1 MMTAGGGVVD
11 RTERVGVYPGTFDPI
26 TLGHADI
33 IRRGAKLVDR
43 LIIGVTTNPS
53 KNPMFSPEER
63 IAMVEREVAAL
74 GIANVEVVGFNAL
87 LMRFAEKQGASV
99 IVRGLRAVADF
110 EYEYQMAGMN
120 QQLNAGIETVFLMA
134 DVSLQPIASKLV
146 KEIATFGGEIG
157 RFVSPTVRDDVLA
170 RIAQTGRLGEY

>member
-1 MMTAGGGVVD
+1 MAS
-11 RTERVGVYPGTFDPI
+11 RIGVYPGTFDPI

-33 IRRGAKLVDR
+33 IRRGSKLVDK

-53 KNPMFSPEER
+53 KNPMFTPEER
-63 IAMVEREVAAL
+63 MAIVTREVAAM
-74 GIANVEVVGFNAL
+74 GITNVEVVGFNAL
-87 LMRFAEKQGASV
+87 LMKFAEKQGASV

-120 QQLNAGIETVFLMA
+120 QQINAGIETVFLMA

-146 KEIATFGGEIG
+146 KEIALFGGEINK
-157 RFVSPTVRDDVLA
+157 FVSPAVREDVMA
-170 RIAQTGRLGEY
+170 RIAKTGTLGDY

>member
-1 MMTAGGGVVD
+1 MAQTA
-11 RTERVGVYPGTFDPI
+11 ERIGIYPGTFDPI

-63 IAMVEREVAAL
+63 IAMVEREVADM
-74 GIANVEVVGFNAL
+74 GIDNVEIVGFHAL
-87 LMRFAEKQGASV
+87 LMKFASKMNATV
-99 IVRGLRAVADF
+99 IIRGLRAVADF

-120 QQLNAGIETVFLMA
+120 QQIDDDVETVFLMA

-146 KEIATFGGEIG
+146 KEIALFGGDIGPFVSATVCEDVIG
-157 RFVSPTVRDDVLA
+157 RVRK
-170 RIAQTGRLGEY
+170 IGQLGDY

>member
-1 MMTAGGGVVD
+1 MSQA
-11 RTERVGVYPGTFDPI
+11 ERIGVYPGTFDPI

-53 KNPMFSPEER
+53 KNPMFTPEER
-63 IAMVEREVAAL
+63 MAMVERETAAL
-74 GIANVEVVGFNAL
+74 GIDNVSVVGFNAL
-87 LMRFAEKQGASV
+87 LMKFAQKQGASV

-120 QQLNAGIETVFLMA
+120 QQLNASIETVFLMA

-146 KEIATFGGEIG
+146 KEIALFGGDIA
-157 RFVSPTVRDDVLA
+157 RFVSPAVREDVMA
-170 RIAQTGRLGEY
+170 RIASTGVQGDY

>member
-1 MMTAGGGVVD
+1 MPDHNG
-11 RTERVGVYPGTFDPI
+11 RERIGVYPGTFDPI
-26 TLGHADI
+26 TLGHIDI

-53 KNPMFSPEER
+53 KNPMFTPDER
-63 IAMVEREVAAL
+63 IAMVKREIASQ
-74 GIANVEVVGFNAL
+74 GIDNVDVIGFNAL
-87 LMRFAEKQGASV
+87 LMNFAEREGATV

-120 QQLNAGIETVFLMA
+120 QQLNDRIETVFLMA

-146 KEIATFGGEIG
+146 KEIAMFGGEIED
-157 RFVSPTVRDDVLA
+157 FVTPTVREDVISRVD
-170 RIAQTGRLGEY
+170 RIGRLGDY